1 MIKSWIRLLYIK
13 LASWDSNEWTIIG
26 KTIDDSKKPRIT
38 ISGSKYLS
46 PLSDNF
52 SVKIYNLPY
61 SEIAKIQVMKKYHI
75 QIYCGYLGSQSYDNF
90 EAKKIFDGGLVS
102 ITCSKRDYKDS
113 VVTLIC
119 ANKTVAKAQEWRC
132 NVSFNSGIN
141 MYSAI
146 KYMTRQVGLT
156 NINVSDSF
164 RNVYLTQANI
174 AKGSIGNYFEE
185 LQSSGG
191 NNYFMTTDGSE
202 GNDISLFSNS
212 RGGMRKVFIDATK
225 GMIVGGYPQV
235 TSNGLNWSSLPTFN
249 YMCSDLCVLD
259 NSYIDVSNNQDNYS
273 GVTSGTPNSIY
284 LNTQGSEN
292 GRYGLYYIYDLSY
305 DLDNTNGNFLIN
317 IHAKSK
323 DLIDNVTGTTTTS
336 EGNS

>member
-1 MIKSWIRLLYIK
+1 MIKSWIRVLYIK

-38 ISGSKYLS
+38 ISGNKYLS
-46 PLSDNF
+46 PISDNF

-61 SEIAKIQVMKKYHI
+61 SEIIKIQMMKKYHI
-75 QIYCGYLGSQSYDNF
+75 QIFCGYLGNQNYNNF
-90 EAKKIFDGGLVS
+90 EGKKIFDGGLVS
-102 ITCSKRDYKDS
+102 ITCTKRDYKDNI
-113 VVTLIC
+113 VTLIC
-119 ANKTVAKAQEWRC
+119 ANKAVAKAQEWRC

-156 NINVSDSF
+156 NINVNNSF
-164 RNVYLTQANI
+164 KNVYLTQANQ
-174 AKGSIGNYFEE
+174 AKGSITSYFDE

-202 GNDISLFSNS
+202 GNDISLYSNT
-212 RGGMRKVFIDATK
+212 RGGMRKIFIDANK
-225 GMIVGGYPQV
+225 GMIINGYPQI
-235 TSNGLNWSSLPTFN
+235 TSNGLNWTSLPVYN

-259 NSYIDVSNNQDNYS
+259 NSYIDVSSGQDNYN
-273 GVTSGTPNSIY
+273 GVVSGTPNSIY
-284 LNTQGSEN
+284 LNRQGSDD
-292 GRYGLYYIYDLSY
+292 GRYGLYYIYDLTY
-305 DLDNTNGNFLIN
+305 NLDNTDGSFEIG

-323 DLIDNVTGTTTTS
+323 DLIDNVTGTKVS
-336 EGNS
+336 GSNS